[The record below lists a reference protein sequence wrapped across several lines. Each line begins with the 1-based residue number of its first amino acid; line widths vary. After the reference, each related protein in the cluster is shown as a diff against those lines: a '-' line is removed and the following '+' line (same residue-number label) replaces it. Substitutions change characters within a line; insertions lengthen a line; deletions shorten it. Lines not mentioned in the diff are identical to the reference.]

1 MITNALYSRDFRGL
15 STDDKNIIATSNNG
29 VIQNG
34 STFFEIDTGK
44 LYMYDVDSNTW
55 IEV

>member
-15 STDDKNIIATSNNG
+15 STDDKNIIATSNSG